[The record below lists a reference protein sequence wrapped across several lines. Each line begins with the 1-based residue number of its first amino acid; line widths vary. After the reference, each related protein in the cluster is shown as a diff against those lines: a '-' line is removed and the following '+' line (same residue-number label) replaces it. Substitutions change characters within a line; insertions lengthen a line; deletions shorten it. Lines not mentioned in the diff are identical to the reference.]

1 MCSVP
6 QKFYELCRLCL
17 SCDGVKLSIFDDEG
31 IQRNFPLKIMT
42 CLSIVVSEQDLLPP
56 LVCQRCVYKLDVLY
70 DFREGAKKSDAIL
83 KQYLSYAEQDTG
95 KDQLNELPLPK
106 PIEVN
111 TRFGSKLNKSLFEE
125 RAPSPKPLDF
135 KRNGIVAPAKDS
147 NDKKNK
153 SPLPGSEATSDSP
166 GRVHEEHAEDD
177 YYDDDCSNSSRL
189 VVAEGDDAEE
199 IQSECDVDNS
209 LSKSNSGSTVEN
221 GETENSIGL
230 DMSKKTEDRRQKI
243 KEEEEESEDN
253 DLDMKQDMEPG
264 SPDSPSRP
272 LLEPEVQLKEDN
284 THVWT
289 SPSRIDE
296 QDNSS
301 GNLLRSLITNRNER
315 YQPPSS
321 SSSPSPLLSS
331 LQQSLQQS
339 LKNRSEILAKA
350 LMRGPS
356 PKNFQHVTSSSSPA
370 TLPFEIMHHSG
381 DGHQQLDPPKDHLP
395 LLIRNNVSVFPVA
408 AGRMQGCGRRKQ
420 SYPSRAADAYSV
432 SSPACGSPASLSHHD
447 GGDDDEGVDAADAE
461 DDTEEQMDEGDEG
474 EDEGEFQHSGEAHD
488 PNNWSN
494 FPGTVKSGKLAARRV
509 DLSCT
514 NCGTMTTTIWRRNPL
529 GEMVCNA
536 CGLYY
541 KLHGVNRPVTMRRDT
556 IHTRRR
562 RPKGEKSPRHRS
574 KNKSTTN
581 PTSGNGVST
590 SPQQSGNNVPP
601 RASTLEDHDEM
612 LAALRRQI
620 QPHLMLAALQHNNK
634 NNNSSAVANL
644 ALQRHQLNL
653 PPLSQA
659 NVVRAHAP
667 YLSVPNYATVQ
678 VKTEAMNSGEK
689 DSSKNLTDVPLNLV
703 ASTQSD

>member
-31 IQRNFPLKIMT
+31 IQRNFPHKIMS

-56 LVCQRCVYKLDVLY
+56 LVCQRCVYKLDVLH
-70 DFREGAKKSDAIL
+70 DFREGARKSDTIL
-83 KQYLSYAEQDTG
+83 KQYLNYAEQDG
-95 KDQLNELPLPK
+95 KDHSHEELPLPK
-106 PIEVN
+106 PIDLN
-111 TRFGSKLNKSLFEE
+111 SKFGSKLNKSLFEE
-125 RAPSPKPLDF
+125 KAPPPKPLDF
-135 KRNGIVAPAKDS
+135 KRNGFVASVKNEGDGM
-147 NDKKNK
+147 NK
-153 SPLPGSEATSDSP
+153 SPPPVAEAKCDITD
-166 GRVHEEHAEDD
+166 RIKDENVEDD
-177 YYDDDCSNSSRL
+177 FYDDECSNSSRL
-189 VVAEGDDAEE
+189 VVAEGEE
-199 IQSECDVDNS
+199 ADESQGECEIENGSVQT
-209 LSKSNSGSTVEN
+209 SGVEN
-221 GETENSIGL
+221 GEGGKDSILGI
-230 DMSKKTEDRRQKI
+230 DMSKKREEHRDKMLDEEAEDRH
-243 KEEEEESEDN
+243 S
-253 DLDMKQDMEPG
+253 QDMEPA
-264 SPDSPSRP
+264 SPESLGRP

-284 THVWT
+284 GRVWT
-289 SPSRIDE
+289 SPSRIDDQE
-296 QDNSS
+296 NAS
-301 GNLLRSLITNRNER
+301 GNLLRSLITNRTER

-321 SSSPSPLLSS
+321 SSSPTPSPVLSS

-350 LMRGPS
+350 LLRGPS
-356 PKNFQHVTSSSSPA
+356 PKNFHHVSSSSSPA
-370 TLPFEIMHHSG
+370 SHHFGG
-381 DGHQQLDPPKDHLP
+381 DGQQVEPPKDHMP
-395 LLIRNNVSVFPVA
+395 LLIRNNVSVIPVS

-420 SYPSRAADAYSV
+420 SYPSRAPDAFTV
-432 SSPACGSPASLSHHD
+432 SSQASRSPANLVQEGVEEDDAVD
-447 GGDDDEGVDAADAE
+447 GGDAE
-461 DDTEEQMDEGDEG
+461 EYVEEPMEEGDDG
-474 EDEGEFQHSGEAHD
+474 EEDGSEAND
-488 PNNWSN
+488 SNNWSN
-494 FPGTVKSGKLAARRV
+494 FSGVVKSGKLAARRV

-574 KNKSTTN
+574 KNKPS
-581 PTSGNGVST
+581 PVSAGGNGVSV
-590 SPQQSGNNVPP
+590 SPQTGSSVPP
-601 RASTLEDHDEM
+601 RSSALEDHDEM

-634 NNNSSAVANL
+634 NNNSAAVANL

-653 PPLSQA
+653 PNLSQP
-659 NVVRAHAP
+659 NVVRAHASAP

-689 DSSKNLTDVPLNLV
+689 DSSKNLADVPLNLV

>member
-31 IQRNFPLKIMT
+31 IQRNFPHKIMT

-56 LVCQRCVYKLDVLY
+56 LVCQRCVYKLDVLH
-70 DFREGAKKSDAIL
+70 DFREGARKSDTIL
-83 KQYLSYAEQDTG
+83 KQYLNYAEQDG
-95 KDQLNELPLPK
+95 KDQSQEELPLPK
-106 PIEVN
+106 PVDLN
-111 TRFGSKLNKSLFEE
+111 SKFGSKLNKSLFEE
-125 RAPSPKPLDF
+125 KTPSPKPLDF
-135 KRNGIVAPAKDS
+135 KRNGFIASVKIEGDG
-147 NDKKNK
+147 KNK
-153 SPLPGSEATSDSP
+153 SPSPVTEAASDIP
-166 GRVHEEHAEDD
+166 DRIKDDHTEDD
-177 YYDDDCSNSSRL
+177 FNDDECSNSSRL
-189 VVAEGDDAEE
+189 VVAEGEEAEE
-199 IQSECDVDNS
+199 IQGDCDTENGTVRTS
-209 LSKSNSGSTVEN
+209 LEN
-221 GETENSIGL
+221 GEDRKDYSFGI
-230 DMSKKTEDRRQKI
+230 DMSKKRDGPFEKQVDEETDDRHSQ
-243 KEEEEESEDN
+243 E
-253 DLDMKQDMEPG
+253 MEPA
-264 SPDSPSRP
+264 SPESLGRP
-272 LLEPEVQLKEDN
+272 LLEPEIQLKEDN
-284 THVWT
+284 GRVWT
-289 SPSRIDE
+289 SPSRIDDQE
-296 QDNSS
+296 NAS
-301 GNLLRSLITNRNER
+301 GNLLRSLITNRSER

-321 SSSPSPLLSS
+321 SSSPTPSPVLSS

-350 LMRGPS
+350 LLRGPS
-356 PKNFQHVTSSSSPA
+356 PKNFHHVSSSSPA
-370 TLPFEIMHHSG
+370 PHHLDILSHAG
-381 DGHQQLDPPKDHLP
+381 DGQQVEPPKDHMP
-395 LLIRNNVSVFPVA
+395 LLIRNNVSVFPVT

-420 SYPSRAADAYSV
+420 SYPSRAPDAFAV
-432 SSPACGSPASLSHHD
+432 SSQANRSPANLVQEVGEEED
-447 GGDDDEGVDAADAE
+447 TVEGGDAEEDAE
-461 DDTEEQMDEGDEG
+461 EPMEEGDDGEEEG
-474 EDEGEFQHSGEAHD
+474 SEAND
-488 PNNWSN
+488 SNTWSN
-494 FPGTVKSGKLAARRV
+494 FSGAVKSGKLAARRV

-574 KNKSTTN
+574 KNKPSSVSA
-581 PTSGNGVST
+581 SGNGVSA
-590 SPQQSGNNVPP
+590 SPQTGNSVPSRP
-601 RASTLEDHDEM
+601 SALEDHDEM

-653 PPLSQA
+653 PNLSQP
-659 NVVRAHAP
+659 NVVRAHSSAP
-667 YLSVPNYATVQ
+667 YISVPNYATVQ

-689 DSSKNLTDVPLNLV
+689 DSSKNLADVPLNLV